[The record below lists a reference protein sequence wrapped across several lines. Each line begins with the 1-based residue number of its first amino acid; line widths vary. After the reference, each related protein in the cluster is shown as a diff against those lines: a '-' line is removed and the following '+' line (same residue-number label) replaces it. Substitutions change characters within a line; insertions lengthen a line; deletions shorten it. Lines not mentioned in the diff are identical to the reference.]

1 MLVKKY
7 NYQSYDKETTKKG
20 RAYLVGD
27 KKLPS
32 VTTILDYGKDKS
44 WLEKWYAKVGGKEN
58 AEKIRDKAALIG
70 SEMHKYLEYYVE
82 GKRYESLFE
91 EGQKARL
98 MALQIVKQGFGPI
111 KEVWGSEISLR
122 YEDRYA
128 GATDL
133 VALYNNKP
141 AIIDFKQSNQIAK
154 EYYSK
159 IQDYY
164 LQLAA
169 YAEAHTKHYGPIE
182 GGVIL
187 LCTRD
192 NVFQKFELF
201 GSKFEE
207 AKEKWWKRVEE
218 FEEAKAKSEPLPQ
231 ESEQKDETLSS
242 ENEQSSH
249 QQSLPLSNQHK

>member
-1 MLVKKY
+1 VLVKKY
-7 NYQSYDKETTKKG
+7 DYSFYDRETTKKG

-58 AEKIRDKAALIG
+58 AEKIRDQAGLIG
-70 SEMHKYLEYYVE
+70 SEMHKYLEYFVE
-82 GKRYESLFE
+82 GKRYESLTD
-91 EGQKARL
+91 EGQQARQ
-98 MALQIVKQGFGPI
+98 MALQIVRQGFKPI
-111 KEVWGSEISLR
+111 TEVWGSEVSLR
-122 YEDRYA
+122 YKDRYA

-133 VALYNNKP
+133 TALYDGKP

-154 EYYSK
+154 ESYSK

-169 YAEAHTKHYGPIE
+169 YAEAHSEHYGPIE

-187 LCTRD
+187 LCTR
-192 NVFQKFELF
+192 KFEFQNLNYLVLNLKKLKKN
-201 GSKFEE
+201 GGKELRSLKKLKPSPNHLSKS
-207 AKEKWWKRVEE
+207 RRR
-218 FEEAKAKSEPLPQ
+218 
-231 ESEQKDETLSS
+231 
-242 ENEQSSH
+242 
-249 QQSLPLSNQHK
+249 

>member
-1 MLVKKY
+1 MLTKKY
-7 NYQSYDKETTKKG
+7 DYTFYDRETTKKG

-32 VTTILDYGKDKS
+32 VTTILDHGKDKS

-58 AEKIRDKAALIG
+58 AEKIRDQAALVG

-82 GKRYESLFE
+82 GKRYESLTA
-91 EGQKARL
+91 EGQQARQ
-98 MALQIVKQGFGPI
+98 MALQIVKHGFKSI
-111 KEVWGSEISLR
+111 SEVWGSEISLR
-122 YEDRYA
+122 YKDRYA

-133 VALYNNKP
+133 AAVYDGKP
-141 AIIDFKQSNQIAK
+141 AIIDFKQSNQIAR
-154 EYYSK
+154 ESYSK

-169 YAEAHTKHYGPIE
+169 YAEAHSEHYGPIE
-182 GGVIL
+182 GGVVL
-187 LCTRD
+187 LCTRKFE
-192 NVFQKFELF
+192 FQKFELF

-207 AKEKWWKRVEE
+207 AKEKWWRRVEE

-231 ESEQKDETLSS
+231 ESQPTDETSSS
-242 ENEQSSH
+242 EHEQSSH
-249 QQSLPLSNQHK
+249 PQSPQ

>member
-7 NYQSYDKETTKKG
+7 YYNFYDRETTKKG

-58 AEKIRDKAALIG
+58 AEKIRDQAGLIG
-70 SEMHKYLEYYVE
+70 SEMHKYLEYFVE
-82 GKRYESLFE
+82 GKRYESLTD
-91 EGQKARL
+91 EGQQARQ
-98 MALQIVKQGFGPI
+98 MALQIVRQGFKPI
-111 KEVWGSEISLR
+111 TEVWGSEVSLR
-122 YEDRYA
+122 YKDRYA

-133 VALYNNKP
+133 TALYDGKP

-154 EYYSK
+154 ESYSK

-169 YAEAHTKHYGPIE
+169 YAEAHSEHYGPIE

-187 LCTRD
+187 LCTRKFE
-192 NVFQKFELF
+192 FQKFELF

-218 FEEAKAKSEPLPQ
+218 FEEAKAKSEPPLQ
-231 ESEQKDETLSS
+231 ESPPIDETLS
-242 ENEQSSH
+242 
-249 QQSLPLSNQHK
+249 LKL